1 MSPESPLF
9 TAQIP
14 TPESQGTRW
23 AALQGSSLTLG
34 QGCVRPSTG
43 KSVRQSVAFRPT
55 GNALTRSSRAEGA
68 EVWGPTYCGR
78 SHQFASTW
86 PKTESPPPRTDP
98 LAVGWIIAGINAE
111 THGLSVTKYRLGAD
125 RRLFLKHIPGPG
137 WKRPQDSELDLRVC
151 AWPGP
156 REGHHGLQLSS

>member
-23 AALQGSSLTLG
+23 AALQGSGLTLG

-43 KSVRQSVAFRPT
+43 KFVRQSVAFRPT
-55 GNALTRSSRAEGA
+55 GNALTRSSRVEGA

-86 PKTESPPPRTDP
+86 PKTESHPPLPAPIRWLWDGSSQASTRRPTASASLSTDWAQTEGFFSNTSQGPAGNVLRTQN
-98 LAVGWIIAGINAE
+98 LTCVCA
-111 THGLSVTKYRLGAD
+111 
-125 RRLFLKHIPGPG
+125 PGPAHARATTG
-137 WKRPQDSELDLRVC
+137 CS
-151 AWPGP
+151 
-156 REGHHGLQLSS
+156 